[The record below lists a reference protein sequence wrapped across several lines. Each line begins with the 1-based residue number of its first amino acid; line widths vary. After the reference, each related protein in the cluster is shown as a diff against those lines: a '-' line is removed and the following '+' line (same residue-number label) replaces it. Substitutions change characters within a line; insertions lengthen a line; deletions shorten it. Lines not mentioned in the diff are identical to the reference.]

1 MNGERFGVQH
11 ATHGCEC
18 GERAMK
24 KEKKRGKGVID
35 FTEKRDTDSFFQKRG
50 KREKCAFL
58 CCFCVEKMKHFVF
71 HNCDSLT
78 D

>member
-11 ATHGCEC
+11 ATHGCEF

-35 FTEKRDTDSFFQKRG
+35 FTEKKRQ
-50 KREKCAFL
+50 RLIFSEKGESEKSAP
-58 CCFCVEKMKHFVF
+58 FCVVFV
-71 HNCDSLT
+71 SKR
-78 D
+78 